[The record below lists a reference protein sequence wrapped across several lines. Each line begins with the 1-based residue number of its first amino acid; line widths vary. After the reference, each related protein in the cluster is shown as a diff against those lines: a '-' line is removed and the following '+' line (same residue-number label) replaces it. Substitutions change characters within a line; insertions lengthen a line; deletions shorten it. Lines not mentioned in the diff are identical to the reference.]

1 MPAEPARPATPRAA
15 GRPRRP
21 TRTAAF
27 GSGRRESHDASDFY
41 GRFVDPAISTDD
53 EVRAPALVDRIIPG
67 DARELLVSDDYV
79 ADKSVALLV
88 TSPPYFAGKEYEEAM
103 GTGHIPGSYKEYLAM
118 LRDVFGASVAK
129 LEPGGRMA
137 INVANL
143 GRKPYRSLA
152 ADVITILQDDLKLLL
167 RGEVVWQKALGA
179 GGSVA
184 WGSFQSPANPVLRD
198 VTERV
203 IIASKG
209 RFDRA
214 VDRAARARRGLP
226 HEASIDIDRFMEA
239 TTDVWEIA
247 PESATRVGHPAP
259 FPVELPATL
268 IDLYTYVG
276 DLVLDPF
283 MGSGTTAVAASA
295 RRRRYIGFDTDPAY
309 VAAAEAR
316 VAAAVVRPAPL
327 RVDTGVTSSTA
338 GRRRGRAAAT
348 PDDAVDAATVDS
360 AAAAV
365 AADSE
370 QQRRARAGRKAK
382 DVAAAVLDEAGFVSV
397 EADVK
402 LPGGLPIDFVCTDH
416 CGGTWYID
424 VSNALSSIRSG
435 LRRTDAVWKS
445 VARAALVARPPG
457 DVDVARWVLL
467 TTEPLAPASPAGR
480 ALTQARSLGYVH
492 DALDLYQRATVRRL
506 AIYARGDTPTDHR
519 FFPVD
524 A

>member
-1 MPAEPARPATPRAA
+1 MPADPARPASPRAA
-15 GRPRRP
+15 GRARRP

-41 GRFVDPAISTDD
+41 GRFVDPAVSADD
-53 EVRAPALVDRIIPG
+53 EVHPPVLVDRILTG
-67 DARELLVSDDYV
+67 DARELLATDRYV

-118 LRDVFGASVAK
+118 LREVLGASVAK

-152 ADVITILQDDLKLLL
+152 ADVITILQDDLQLLL
-167 RGEVVWQKALGA
+167 RGEIVWQKALGA

-203 IIASKG
+203 IVASKG

-214 VDRAARARRGLP
+214 VDRPARARRGLP
-226 HEASIDIDRFMEA
+226 HEASIDIDRFMDA

-259 FPVELPATL
+259 FPVELPAAL

-283 MGSGTTAVAASA
+283 MGSGTTAVAALA
-295 RRRRYIGFDTDPAY
+295 HGRHYIGFDTDPAY

-316 VAAAVVRPAPL
+316 VAAIAATTRPRRRVSVGATGSTRGPAPASEAA
-327 RVDTGVTSSTA
+327 VTGGSP
-338 GRRRGRAAAT
+338 GE
-348 PDDAVDAATVDS
+348 
-360 AAAAV
+360 AAAV
-365 AADSE
+365 APAADE
-370 QQRRARAGRKAK
+370 QARLARAGRKAK
-382 DVAAAVLDEAGFVSV
+382 DIATAIVAEAGFVAV
-397 EADVK
+397 ETDVK
-402 LPGGLPIDFVCTDH
+402 LAGGLTVDFACTDRA
-416 CGGTWYID
+416 GRTWYLD
-424 VSNALSSIRSG
+424 LTTALSSIRAG
-435 LRRTDAVWKS
+435 LRRTDAVWKAI
-445 VARAALVARPPG
+445 ARAALAARPG
-457 DVDVARWVLL
+457 DPAGPRWVLL
-467 TTEPLAPASPAGR
+467 TTEPLAAASPAGR
-480 ALTQARSLGYVH
+480 ALAQARAQGFVH
-492 DALDLYQRATVRRL
+492 DALDVYQRASVARL
-506 AIYARGDTPTDHR
+506 AAHARGETPADTR

-524 A
+524 RVGGA

>member
-1 MPAEPARPATPRAA
+1 MPAEPARPASPRAA
-15 GRPRRP
+15 GRARRP

-41 GRFVDPAISTDD
+41 GRFVDPAVSADD
-53 EVRAPALVDRIIPG
+53 EVRPPALVDRIVAG
-67 DARELLVSDDYV
+67 DARELLTTDRYV

-118 LRDVFGASVAK
+118 LRDVLGASVAK

-152 ADVITILQDDLKLLL
+152 ADVITILQDDLQLLL
-167 RGEVVWQKALGA
+167 RGEIVWQKALGA

-203 IIASKG
+203 IVASKG

-214 VDRAARARRGLP
+214 VDRPARARRGLP
-226 HEASIDIDRFMEA
+226 HQASIDIDRFMDA

-259 FPVELPATL
+259 FPVELPAAL

-283 MGSGTTAVAASA
+283 MGSGTTAVAAVEHG
-295 RRRRYIGFDTDPAY
+295 RRYIGFDTDPAY

-316 VAAAVVRPAPL
+316 VAAVAARARPAR
-327 RVDTGVTSSTA
+327 RV
-338 GRRRGRAAAT
+338 
-348 PDDAVDAATVDS
+348 
-360 AAAAV
+360 AV
-365 AADSE
+365 AASSAASTSAAGVAEAPAEPEGE
-370 QQRRARAGRKAK
+370 QARLARAGRKAK
-382 DVAAAVLDEAGFVSV
+382 DIAAVVVAEAGFATV
-397 EADVK
+397 ETDVK
-402 LPGGLPIDFVCTDH
+402 LPGGVTVDFACTDH
-416 CGGTWYID
+416 AGRTWYLD
-424 VSNALSSIRSG
+424 LTTALSSIRAG
-435 LRRTDAVWKS
+435 LRRTDAVWKAI
-445 VARAALVARPPG
+445 ARSALAARPGEAGAP
-457 DVDVARWVLL
+457 RWVLL
-467 TTEPLAPASPAGR
+467 TTEPIATASPAGR
-480 ALTQARSLGYVH
+480 ALAQARAQGFVH
-492 DALDLYQRATVRRL
+492 DALDVYQRATLARL
-506 AIYARGDTPTDHR
+506 AAHARGEAPADTR

-524 A
+524 RGGDA